1 MHELKLVGDIV
12 KVLEKE
18 VVSPEVGEVKTIHL
32 EVGKLRYVVP
42 EIIESCFEHVPKSD
56 KLKNAKIK
64 IEEIPVKIKC
74 SKCENE
80 RIVDN
85 GDYFCES
92 CESGETEVISG
103 KEFMV
108 RGIEW

>member
-1 MHELKLVGDIV
+1 MHEFKLVEDMV

-18 VVSPEVGEVKTIHL
+18 VASPEVGEVKTIHL
-32 EVGKLRYVVP
+32 EVGKLKYVVP
-42 EIIESCFEHVPKSD
+42 DIMESSFEHVPKSE

-74 SKCENE
+74 SKCDDE
-80 RIVDN
+80 RVVDN

-92 CESGETEVISG
+92 CDSGATQVISG
-103 KEFMV
+103 KEFTIK
-108 RGIEW
+108 GIEW